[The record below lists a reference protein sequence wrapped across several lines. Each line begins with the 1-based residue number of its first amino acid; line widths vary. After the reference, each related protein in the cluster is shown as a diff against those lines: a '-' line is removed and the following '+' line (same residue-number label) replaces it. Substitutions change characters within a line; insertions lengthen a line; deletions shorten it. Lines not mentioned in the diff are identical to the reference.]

1 MEQTNTGGKDYGL
14 YIDGHYVESWGS
26 ARLPVINPA
35 TGETWATISDA
46 SAQDIEQ
53 AVDVARRCFEST
65 WSRTSPGTRARLLSR
80 LAECIERRS
89 AELAEIEVR
98 DNGKLLREMSA
109 QLKSLPG
116 LLTYVTTCAS
126 RVRKSLVRYS
136 PSFPSTQKKRPSPS
150 RTIPTSALLLASGQQ
165 ISRGRIGWR
174 ASSPP
179 GPSGSIPTALLPR
192 TCPSGATKRVGLDG
206 KMDSTH

>member
-1 MEQTNTGGKDYGL
+1 MKRTNISGKDYGL
-14 YIDGHYVESWGS
+14 YIEGRFVEPLSS

-53 AVDVARRCFEST
+53 AVGVARRCFEST
-65 WSRTSPGTRARLLSR
+65 WSRTSPRTRAKLLSC
-80 LAECIERRS
+80 LAECVERRS

-116 LLTYVTTCAS
+116 WY
-126 RVRKSLVRYS
+126 RYY
-136 PSFPSTQKKRPSPS
+136 
-150 RTIPTSALLLASGQQ
+150 AGLADKIHGETVPLE
-165 ISRGRIGWR
+165 RE
-174 ASSPP
+174 
-179 GPSGSIPTALLPR
+179 
-192 TCPSGATKRVGLDG
+192 
-206 KMDSTH
+206 